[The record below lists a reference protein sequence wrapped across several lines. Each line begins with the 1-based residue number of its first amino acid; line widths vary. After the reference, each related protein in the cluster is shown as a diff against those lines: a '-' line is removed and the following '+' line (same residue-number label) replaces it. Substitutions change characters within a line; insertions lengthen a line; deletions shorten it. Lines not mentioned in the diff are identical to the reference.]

1 MRFKTIF
8 PIALCLIAVA
18 VEAQQALNFEQIL
31 QGALATHPLVLGKRS
46 YQAAAEAEREGAE
59 WQRYPS
65 VILEANTQSSSQDAN
80 QSAGILRIDQPLW
93 SGGRITADI
102 NAADSRFD
110 AAGAALDEARQELT
124 FKVILAFT
132 EAVRQQARQQHG
144 INNVK
149 EHEKLLAMIQRRVE
163 QKVSPQVDQSLAASR
178 LYASASELSITT
190 QSLNNALTQLSQLAG
205 QPVREIDQ
213 QGLSEVGAPDSLDTA
228 LADALAYSPTL
239 RRLSFEEKAAS
250 SDIASKRAAYL
261 PQVVLRMENTR
272 EGRVSDN
279 RVMLVLQAQPGAGL
293 SAVSSAEAAVAKR
306 EATRMAREAAVRDVR
321 DRVTLDWNEW
331 EAARLRLEY
340 ASQARAM
347 TDEVTESY
355 SRQYTA
361 GRKSWIDV
369 LNAVRE
375 ATLSELAAEDAR
387 IQMLAA
393 SLRLRELT
401 GTLSGTAATFP

>member
-1 MRFKTIF
+1 MVVT
-8 PIALCLIAVA
+8 AD
-18 VEAQQALNFEQIL
+18 AQEALNFEQIL
-31 QGALATHPLVLGKRS
+31 QAALNTHPLVLGKRS
-46 YQAAAEAEREGAE
+46 SQAAAEAEREGAE

-65 VILEANTQSSSQDAN
+65 LTLEANTQSSSQDAN
-80 QSAGILRIDQPLW
+80 QSAGMLRIDQPLW
-93 SGGRITADI
+93 SGGRVTADI

-124 FKVILAFT
+124 FKVIAAIT

-163 QKVSPQVDQSLAASR
+163 QEVSPQVDQSLAASR

-190 QSLNNALTQLSQLAG
+190 QALSNALTQLSQLAG

-213 QGLSEVGAPDSLDTA
+213 QGLSELGAPDSLDTA

-250 SDIASKRAAYL
+250 ADIASKRAAYL
-261 PQVVLRMENTR
+261 PQLVLRMENTQG
-272 EGRVSDN
+272 GRVSDN
-279 RVMLVLQAQPGAGL
+279 RVMLVLMAQPGAGL
-293 SAVSSAEAAVAKR
+293 SAVSSTDAAFARREAA
-306 EATRMAREAAVRDVR
+306 RMAREAAVRDVR

-331 EAARLRLEY
+331 VAARLRLEY
-340 ASQARAM
+340 ADQGRAM
-347 TDEVTESY
+347 SAEVTESY

-375 ATLSELAAEDAR
+375 ATLAELAAEDAR